1 MIERGI
7 KEHFSYSGQKMYG
20 FYLLNA
26 VAKVSSNLQNKT
38 ILKKA
43 ERSAKFSNLLEL
55 KQQLLMLAKMI
66 CEVMQVKPQNQESV
80 LKKELFEYLH
90 KNYASSQLSMEK
102 LADEFQ
108 LSVSYLSRFI
118 KKETGTTFSKY
129 LQELRLEKIKQEL
142 IETDLPI
149 KTIIQKNGYYDV
161 SNYTRKFRTNVGVTP
176 GQYRTMNREGTL

>member
-1 MIERGI
+1 
-7 KEHFSYSGQKMYG
+7 MYG

-43 ERSAKFSNLLEL
+43 EKSAKFSNLLEL

-80 LKKELFEYLH
+80 LKKNCLNIFTKTMLLPNYLWKSWQMNFNFQFH
-90 KNYASSQLSMEK
+90 TLAVLS
-102 LADEFQ
+102 
-108 LSVSYLSRFI
+108 

-129 LQELRLEKIKQEL
+129 LQELRLEKNQARL
-142 IETDLPI
+142 
-149 KTIIQKNGYYDV
+149 
-161 SNYTRKFRTNVGVTP
+161 
-176 GQYRTMNREGTL
+176 NRN